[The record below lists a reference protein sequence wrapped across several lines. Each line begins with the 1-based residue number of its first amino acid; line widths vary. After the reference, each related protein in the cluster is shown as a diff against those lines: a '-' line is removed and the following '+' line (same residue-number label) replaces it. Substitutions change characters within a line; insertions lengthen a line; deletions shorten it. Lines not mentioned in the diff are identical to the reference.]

1 MMEGSKYAVCPGCE
15 ALLAG
20 SEAECPNCG
29 TPTWP
34 SGPEAAEPKAPSWEI
49 DVSVI
54 AATAG
59 YEYAVHVATTADE
72 LARLLNGLAAEGW
85 EPFSVYG
92 GTTRELPDQTSHF
105 AVMRRRIGA

>member
-1 MMEGSKYAVCPGCE
+1 MEGSKYAVCPGCE

-20 SEAECPNCG
+20 SETECPNCG

-34 SGPEAAEPKAPSWEI
+34 SGPEDAEPKAPAWEI
-49 DVSVI
+49 DVAVI
-54 AATAG
+54 ATTAG
-59 YEYAVHVATTADE
+59 YEYAVHLAAAANE
-72 LARLLNGLAAEGW
+72 LAKLLNDLAAEGW

-92 GTTRELPDQTSHF
+92 GTTPERPGQTTHF